1 MMAMKFFQLLL
12 PVFAGLWPGAAPA
25 DIAPAEWVQQA
36 LDTTRAPGIAMGVS
50 KNGQVDIAAAGL
62 RTRDHDAP
70 VTSSDLWHIGSNTK
84 SMTATLVARMVEAG
98 LINWDDTIGAV
109 LGDGITVDP
118 AFADITYADLLTHRS
133 GLRAN
138 IGLAEARRLTGTL
151 AERDMMADRLRYAA
165 SVLSEPPKGE
175 KGTFLYSNAGYVVVG
190 AMLQQSTGQSWET
203 LINTHVFDPLG
214 MASAGFGAPGSPD
227 VVDQPRGHRGLRVR
241 AVPPGAAA
249 DNIPAL
255 GPAGTV
261 HASVADMLTYLQA
274 HALRD
279 PDFLTADSWA
289 RLQTPVG
296 DRYAMGWMETP
307 QGWLA
312 HDGSNTMWYATA
324 GFVPGTDRTVFMA
337 ANFAGWGSVA
347 RMMARGAIG
356 ALED

>member
-1 MMAMKFFQLLL
+1 MIAMRFFLLL
-12 PVFAGLWPGAAPA
+12 FSVFAGLWPGAASA
-25 DIAPAEWVQQA
+25 DITPTDWVQQA
-36 LDTTRAPGIAMGVS
+36 LDTTRAPGVAMGFS
-50 KNGQVDIAAAGL
+50 KNGEVDIAAAGL
-62 RTRDHDAP
+62 RARDHDAP

-98 LINWDDTIGAV
+98 LINWDDAVGAA
-109 LGDGITVDP
+109 LGDDITVDP
-118 AFADITYADLLTHRS
+118 DFANVTYADLLTHRS

-138 IGLAEARRLTGTL
+138 IGLADTRRLTGTL
-151 AERDMMADRLRYAA
+151 AERDMMADRLSYAA
-165 SVLSEPPKGE
+165 SVLSEPPKGD

-203 LINTHVFDPLG
+203 LIKTHVFDPLG

-241 AVPPGAAA
+241 AVPPGPAA

-261 HASVADMLTYLQA
+261 HVNVADMLTYLQA
-274 HALRD
+274 HSMRD
-279 PDFLTADSWA
+279 TAFLTAESWS